1 MRGNKDI
8 KELENWV
15 PDNIDTNLLQWVNQN
30 AERLEFVMENGRT
43 ATVRA
48 QAEILLEIQGVE
60 NGER

>member
-8 KELENWV
+8 KELEIWV

>member
-15 PDNIDTNLLQWVNQN
+15 PDNIDTNLLQWVYQN